1 MQVYLTRIPDNDLVI
16 CLSRGMDQLQGDAS
30 KIDCQPVREHLL
42 NSLSGDWPRG
52 SGDLRGVDIGGGGRS
67 VKAQV
72 QTNSGVLLRLLWD
85 FCSKLGGVLLF
96 NGRNN
101 QKPTAEMLMEAMMK
115 PTWRTARRNVIGDR
129 TSITY

>member
-1 MQVYLTRIPDNDLVI
+1 
-16 CLSRGMDQLQGDAS
+16 MDQLQGDTS
-30 KIDCQPVREHLL
+30 KVDCQAVREHLL

-52 SGDLRGVDIGGGGRS
+52 SGDLCGVDIGGGGRS

-96 NGRNN
+96 NGRNY
-101 QKPTAEMLMEAMMK
+101 QKTPAEMLMEAMMRL
-115 PTWRTARRNVIGDR
+115 TWRTARRKVMGDL
-129 TSITY
+129 TSITFKEAAFEGGLSQNGKVRSI